1 MPAPTPPPL
10 TSPQVNI
17 VDPTA
22 QLTARIQPQTPTKP
36 PQATKHKPNP
46 NPTRKNSVTNAKP
59 MDGAKIAELSQL
71 KLKQMDSVSKKM
83 KATYAAAKEQ
93 KAKDLKELEQ
103 IEHTIETLKSRL
115 DPLLVKYK
123 ERLEE
128 KRVLQK
134 RYEEAVKTMREMMVT
149 QKGTMHKVRKSQQCL
164 EKKNASEVLEEK
176 KGFTVG
182 RNSTYT
188 NKMMLQE
195 MWAKAATIDANLVK
209 DNLGKKVVFD
219 KTIEKEYNK
228 QIKLS

>member
-1 MPAPTPPPL
+1 M
-10 TSPQVNI
+10 
-17 VDPTA
+17 
-22 QLTARIQPQTPTKP
+22 
-36 PQATKHKPNP
+36 
-46 NPTRKNSVTNAKP
+46 TNAKP